1 MDWGRGEYERTA
13 ALLIPAA
20 EAVIRAAE
28 LRPGGSAIDVGCG
41 TGTVALL
48 TARAGA
54 HVTAVDPADRLL
66 GVARSTADR
75 EGLTVRFLAGDAA
88 SLPVPD
94 LSMDAVLSNFA
105 AIFAPDPAAAVAEM
119 VRVLAPRGRIVFSAW
134 WGGGEPERG
143 SDAAVSHGGR
153 RPRAATAVR
162 GARQGRPGSRVRRP
176 RPDRL
181 RRGTRR
187 HRLHRSLARGLPR
200 RRNAPATPWPSPA
213 SRCSN
218 VPVKPTQRGSSC
230 CESLNTTTRT
240 APPSGPRA
248 ATSSPPRPEPEA
260 AVNPP
265 PRSRRKGI
273 EADENDFD
281 AVNRGRFV
289 ALGNTSI
296 GRVEPAH
303 A

>member
-1 MDWGRGEYERTA
+1 MTETTTVGTAPATSPRTSMDWGRGEYERTA

-28 LRPGGSAIDVGCG
+28 LRPGGSAVDVGCG

-48 TARAGA
+48 AARAGA

-134 WGGGEPERG
+134 IPGGAVGNLNAAAMQLVRTAVGAPEPPPQFAWHDKAALAAAFVVFTAASPAAYLDAERT
-143 SDAAVSHGGR
+143 SHPMAIAGFEMFERTGQADTAR
-153 RPRAATAVR
+153 EQLLRILEHDNEDSTAFRATSRYVVATA
-162 GARQGRPGSRVRRP
+162 
-176 RPDRL
+176 
-181 RRGTRR
+181 TR
-187 HRLHRSLARGLPR
+187 
-200 RRNAPATPWPSPA
+200 N
-213 SRCSN
+213 
-218 VPVKPTQRGSSC
+218 
-230 CESLNTTTRT
+230 
-240 APPSGPRA
+240 
-248 ATSSPPRPEPEA
+248 
-260 AVNPP
+260 
-265 PRSRRKGI
+265 
-273 EADENDFD
+273 
-281 AVNRGRFV
+281 
-289 ALGNTSI
+289 
-296 GRVEPAH
+296 
-303 A
+303 